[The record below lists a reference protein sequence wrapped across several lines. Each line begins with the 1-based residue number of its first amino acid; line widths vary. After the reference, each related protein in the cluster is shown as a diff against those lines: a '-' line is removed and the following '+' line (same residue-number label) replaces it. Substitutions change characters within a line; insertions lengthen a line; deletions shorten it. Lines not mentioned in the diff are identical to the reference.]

1 MSGPAPPTSTGIR
14 RQNGGFDS
22 TSLKTCVEAVVR
34 NDFSSSRI
42 NKLMKDPLLSA
53 PGEAKRST
61 TLIRLDDREFT
72 LPAARPSVF
81 PTNFISTCKYN
92 LLTFLPKNLW
102 TQFHKLAN
110 VYFLCASVLQCIPK
124 VTTSDGIPNIL
135 LPLLFVLIISGVK
148 DALEDLKRRKSDKEE
163 NSRKALLRKDGNWV
177 ETPWM
182 DLCIGDIIKVHIDE
196 SFPTDMVLLSSSEP
210 SGIAYVETKNLDGET
225 NLKHKQAEKSCQSA
239 FAQDSALDSVSGRVK
254 CQGPNSMIYEF
265 SGLLY
270 VQEAPIILSYQ
281 QFLLRGSGLRNTDW
295 VVGIAVYTGH
305 ETKIMLNSP
314 NSRTKFS
321 RVEQQMNKQIIYI
334 FLLQIA
340 ICLLAGICY
349 ILELWVTESATDQ
362 YLDMNKSFDDMAF
375 LFLIIFL
382 SWVLTFTNF
391 VPISLIVTLEMV
403 KFFQAFFISWDLDIY
418 CAATDIPTSVQS
430 SNLNEELGQI
440 NYVFSDKTG
449 TLTQNVMDFRKL
461 SVKGVSYG
469 TDARMEKTEKVPH
482 VDFVDREFMGKIRG
496 KDEMELMYFLAVCH
510 TLLAEEKEGKL
521 EYKASSPDELALV
534 YGAGYF
540 GVTFLGRDKDQ
551 NVLLDVHGT
560 RVLVKILNIIEFN
573 SDRKRMTVIAEFPD
587 STIKVLCKGADSV
600 ILSRSLPSSYT
611 PITLNQL
618 EDYASKGLR
627 TLLYASRQLTR
638 YEYEQWNQDYQ
649 TAMTDLNQRE
659 KLIDSLAERVESDL
673 TLIGATAI
681 EDKLQENVPETIAFL
696 RSAGIKVW
704 VLTGDKVETAVN
716 IGYSCA
722 LLTRDMGSF
731 VVDGKRTQEV
741 ESQLKAALQSI
752 LAEGENSPYALI
764 VTGEALLRA
773 LSPKLSSAFFEV
785 AAKCSVVLACRVSP
799 QQKADIVSLVIASN
813 PKVRAL
819 SIGDGAND
827 VSMITAAHVGVGIS
841 GLEGQQAV
849 RASDYAVG
857 QFSYLKKLLFVHGR
871 ECYRRNAT
879 LICYNFYKNVLLVMP
894 LFWYGC
900 LSQFSG
906 QSLYNMWTAQL
917 FNLFYA
923 SLPIMVFA
931 LFDRKESYTQ
941 LLTHP
946 SHYQIGLHDQL
957 FGNLRFW
964 MWIIEGIFSSL
975 ALLFVV
981 MYAMCQYS
989 DDRVDGTMENMWVGG
1004 MELYALI
1011 VILVNIKV
1019 LMFSFRHF
1027 WFSILIIL
1035 VSIGSYFLTTFLVV
1049 EWLPLSDFF
1058 DNWDMRQSS
1067 FRIFTSP
1074 TAYSVAVLLIIAT
1087 IIGFPVGNLLIEFY
1101 SVLKQQRKAAK
1112 LRKTGVDLP
1121 SRSTSRFSIRRKL

>member
-1 MSGPAPPTSTGIR
+1 
-14 RQNGGFDS
+14 
-22 TSLKTCVEAVVR
+22 
-34 NDFSSSRI
+34 
-42 NKLMKDPLLSA
+42 MKDPLIS
-53 PGEAKRST
+53 PTEHPQRST
-61 TLIRLDDREFT
+61 TLIKLDDREIP
-72 LPAARPSVF
+72 LPAARPSAF

-92 LLTFLPKNLW
+92 LVTFLPKNLW
-102 TQFHKLAN
+102 TQFQKLAN
-110 VYFLCASVLQCIPK
+110 VYFLAAAVLQCIPN
-124 VTTSDGIPNIL
+124 VTTSDGVPNIL

-163 NSRKALLRKDGNWV
+163 NSRKVLLRAGANWV
-177 ETPWM
+177 ETAWQ
-182 DLCIGDIIKVHIDE
+182 DLCVGDIVKVNKDE
-196 SFPTDMVLLSSSEP
+196 SFPADLILLCSSEA

-225 NLKHKQAEKSCQSA
+225 NLKHKQAEKTCLEA
-239 FAQDSALDSVSGRVK
+239 FSREEALDSLAAKAK

-270 VQEAPIILSYQ
+270 IRDLPIVLGYQ

-295 VVGIAVYTGH
+295 VVGLAVYTGH

-314 NSRTKFS
+314 QSRSKFS
-321 RVEQQMNKQIIYI
+321 RVEQQMNKQIIYL

-340 ICLLAGICY
+340 FCLLAGILY
-349 ILELWVTESATDQ
+349 ISEFWATESATDQ
-362 YLDMNKSFDDMAF
+362 YLDMNKSYDDMAF
-375 LFLIIFL
+375 LFIVVFL
-382 SWVLTFTNF
+382 SWALIFTNF

-403 KFFQAFFISWDLDIY
+403 KFFQAFFISWDLELY
-418 CAATDIPTSVQS
+418 WAGTDTPASVQS

-461 SVKGVSYG
+461 TVKGVTYG
-469 TDARMEKTEKVPH
+469 TEDRMPKEEKRPH
-482 VDFVDREFMGKIRG
+482 VDFVDNSFMEKTRE
-496 KDEMELMYFLAVCH
+496 KDALELLYFLAVCH
-510 TLLAEEKEGKL
+510 TLLAEEKDGEL

-540 GVTFLGRDKDQ
+540 GVRFIGRDQDQ
-551 NVLLDVHGT
+551 NVLLDDHGT

-600 ILSRSLPSSYT
+600 MLARSVPCRYT
-611 PITLNQL
+611 DITLSQL
-618 EDYASKGLR
+618 EEYASKGLR
-627 TLLYASRQLTR
+627 TLVYSSRTLSPAEYAK
-638 YEYEQWNQDYQ
+638 WNSDYQ
-649 TAMTDLNQRE
+649 EAMTVLNQRE
-659 KLIDSLAERVESDL
+659 RLIDELAERVESDL
-673 TLIGATAI
+673 VLVGATAI
-681 EDKLQENVPETIAFL
+681 EDKLQEKVPETIAFL
-696 RSAGIKVW
+696 RTAGIKVW

-731 VVDGKRTQEV
+731 VIDGKRTQDV
-741 ESQLKAALQSI
+741 EDQMKEALKTISE
-752 LAEGENSPYALI
+752 EGENTSNALI
-764 VTGEALLRA
+764 VTGEALLKA
-773 LSPKLSSAFFEV
+773 LTPKLSPHFFRIAE
-785 AAKCSVVLACRVSP
+785 KCGVVLACRVSP
-799 QQKADIVSLVIASN
+799 QQKADIVTLVIASN
-813 PKVRAL
+813 PHVRAL

-857 QFSYLKKLLFVHGR
+857 QFSFLKRLLFVHGR

-894 LFWYGC
+894 LFWYGF

-923 SLPIMVFA
+923 SIPIMIFA
-931 LFDRKESYTQ
+931 LFDREQSYSE
-941 LLTHP
+941 LMEKPNL
-946 SHYQIGLHDQL
+946 YEIGLHDQL

-964 MWIIEGIFSSL
+964 MWIIEGIISSI

-981 MYAMCQYS
+981 IFAMCKYTG
-989 DDRVDGTMENMWVGG
+989 DKTYGTMENIWVGG

-1011 VILVNIKV
+1011 IVLVNLKV
-1019 LMFSFRHF
+1019 LMLSNRHF
-1027 WFSILIIL
+1027 WFSILML
-1035 VSIGSYFLTTFLVV
+1035 LLSIGSYFFTTFLIV
-1049 EWLPLSDFF
+1049 EWMPMSELFG
-1058 DNWDMRQSS
+1058 NWDMRHSS

-1074 TAYSVAVLLIIAT
+1074 IAYSVGFLLVVST
-1087 IIGFPVGNLLIEFY
+1087 VIGFPVANLLLEFY
-1101 SVLKQQRKAAK
+1101 SVVKQQRQAAK
-1112 LRKTGVDLP
+1112 LKRTGVDLP
-1121 SRSTSRFSIRRKL
+1121 SRSTSRFSLKRKGHADTGFAFAQEPGHTPQVTEVIQRSARSKAEVTTG

>member
-1 MSGPAPPTSTGIR
+1 
-14 RQNGGFDS
+14 
-22 TSLKTCVEAVVR
+22 
-34 NDFSSSRI
+34 
-42 NKLMKDPLLSA
+42 MKDPLLSVA
-53 PGEAKRST
+53 GEPKRST
-61 TLIRLDDREFT
+61 TLIKLEEREIN
-72 LPAARPSVF
+72 LPPARPSAF

-92 LLTFLPKNLW
+92 LATFLPKNLW

-110 VYFLCASVLQCIPK
+110 IYFLAASILQCIPD
-124 VTTSDGIPNIL
+124 VTTSDGVPNIL

-163 NSRKALLRKDGNWV
+163 NTRKVLLRTGATWS
-177 ETPWM
+177 ETAWQN
-182 DLCIGDIIKVHIDE
+182 LCVGDIVKVQKDE
-196 SFPTDMVLLSSSEP
+196 SFPADIVLLSSSEA

-225 NLKHKQAEKSCQSA
+225 NLKHKQAEKTCQETFSGE
-239 FAQDSALDSVSGRVK
+239 QALDELVCRAK

-270 VQEAPIILSYQ
+270 VRDVPIVLGYQ

-295 VVGIAVYTGH
+295 VVGLAVYTGH

-314 NSRTKFS
+314 KSRSKFS

-334 FLLQIA
+334 FLMQIA
-340 ICLLAGICY
+340 ICLIAGIIY
-349 ILELWVTESATDQ
+349 ISEFWATESATDQ
-362 YLDMNKSFDDMAF
+362 YLDMNKSYDDMAF
-375 LFLIIFL
+375 LFVIVFL
-382 SWVLTFTNF
+382 SWALIFTNF

-403 KFFQAFFISWDLDIY
+403 KFFQAFFISWDLELY
-418 CAATDIPTSVQS
+418 WAATDTPATVQS

-461 SVKGVSYG
+461 TVKGVTYG
-469 TDARMEKTEKVPH
+469 TEGRMEKEGKRLH
-482 VDFVDREFMGKIRG
+482 VDFVDDSFLQKVR
-496 KDEMELMYFLAVCH
+496 DADVLELLYFLAVCH
-510 TLLAEEKEGKL
+510 TLLAEEKDGEL

-540 GVTFLGRDKDQ
+540 GVKFIGRDQDQ
-551 NVLLDVHGT
+551 NVLLDVHGSQ
-560 RVLVKILNIIEFN
+560 VLVKILNILEFN

-587 STIKVLCKGADSV
+587 STIRVLCKGADSV
-600 ILSRSLPSSYT
+600 MLARSLTCSYT
-611 PITLNQL
+611 GSTLSQL
-618 EDYASKGLR
+618 EEYASTGLR
-627 TLLYASRQLTR
+627 TLVYSSRTLSQTEYA
-638 YEYEQWNQDYQ
+638 QWNSDYQ
-649 TAMTDLNQRE
+649 AAMTDLNQRE
-659 KLIDSLAERVESDL
+659 KLVARLAERVESDL

-681 EDKLQENVPETIAFL
+681 EDKLQDKVPETIAFL
-696 RSAGIKVW
+696 RTAGIKVW

-722 LLTRDMGSF
+722 LLTRDMGNF
-731 VVDGKRTQEV
+731 VLDGKRTQEV
-741 ESQLKAALQSI
+741 EDQMKEALKVISE
-752 LAEGENSPYALI
+752 EGENSPYALI
-764 VTGEALLRA
+764 VTGEALLKA
-773 LSPKLSSAFFEV
+773 LTPKLSPQFFTIAE
-785 AAKCSVVLACRVSP
+785 KCGVVLACRVSP
-799 QQKADIVSLVIASN
+799 QQKADIVTLVIASN
-813 PKVRAL
+813 PHVRAL

-857 QFSYLKKLLFVHGR
+857 QFSFLKRLLFVHGR

-894 LFWYGC
+894 LFWYGF

-923 SLPIMVFA
+923 SIPIMVFA
-931 LFDRKESYTQ
+931 LFDREESYSQ
-941 LLTHP
+941 LMEQP
-946 SHYQIGLHDQL
+946 SLYAIGLHDQL

-964 MWIIEGIFSSL
+964 MWIIEGVLSSL

-981 MYAMCQYS
+981 IYSMCQYS
-989 DDRVDGTMENMWVGG
+989 GDKTYGTMENIWVAG

-1011 VILVNIKV
+1011 VVLVNVKV
-1019 LMFSFRHF
+1019 LMLGNRQF
-1027 WFSILIIL
+1027 WFSILML
-1035 VSIGSYFLTTFLVV
+1035 LLSIGSYFLTTFLVV
-1049 EWLPLSDFF
+1049 EWMPMSEFF
-1058 DNWDMRQSS
+1058 DNWDMRHSS

-1074 TAYSVAVLLIIAT
+1074 IAYSVGFLLMASTVL
-1087 IIGFPVGNLLIEFY
+1087 GFPVANLLLEFY
-1101 SVLKQQRKAAK
+1101 SVVKQQRQAVK

-1121 SRSTSRFSIRRKL
+1121 SRSTSRFSLRRKDYADTGFAFAQEPGHTPQVTEPIQRSARSKAETTT